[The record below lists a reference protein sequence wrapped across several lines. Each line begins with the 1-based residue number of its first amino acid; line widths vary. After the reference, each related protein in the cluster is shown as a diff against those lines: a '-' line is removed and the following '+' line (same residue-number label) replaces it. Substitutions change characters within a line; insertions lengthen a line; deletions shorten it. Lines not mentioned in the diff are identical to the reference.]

1 MADEIKATSKLAVVN
16 GYFKETLD
24 PGTIT
29 VTQSALGGFK
39 AVQIIGTSAETVV
52 TGDVATLGWA
62 YFRNLDLTNY
72 VDIGPDSTGIVGF
85 LRLKAGETA
94 GPFRLKPGI
103 TIKAQA
109 NTGNVKLQ
117 VFVLED

>member
-1 MADEIKATSKLAVVN
+1 MADEIKANSKLAVIN
-16 GYFKETLD
+16 AFYKESLD
-24 PGTIT
+24 PGTFT

-52 TGDVATLGWA
+52 TGDVSTLGWA
-62 YFRNLDLTNY
+62 MFRNLDATNY
-72 VDIGPDSTGIVGF
+72 VEIGPDSTGIVGF
-85 LRLKAGETA
+85 LRLEAGEPA

-109 NTGNVKLQ
+109 NTASVKLQ